1 MSEARTAAAEPEPA
15 SRTRIGIF
23 YPSDPLGDIPGGIE
37 AFIRG
42 IIGYAP
48 EDLDFSVIGLTTNAD
63 ARPVGSWREHR
74 LRDRVFR
81 HYPVYAVD
89 DPKRQP
95 KIPATIRYMARLW
108 PKAARLGREFDVHEF
123 HRLEP
128 ALMFARSKVPATAVF
143 HQNMDVIRGQGS
155 DIRWKHLPGLYFA
168 VERYGLKHLSTVFV
182 VQEEGKRV
190 YQERYPALADRFRF
204 TPTWMDPEIFQPV
217 DPAQARQLRAQELA
231 QFGIDDDSAVVS
243 TVGRLDAQKDPLML
257 LDAFRKMLAAVP
269 EAHLVLIG
277 DGVLREAILQQAQAL
292 GLAERVHLTGLMPPQ
307 QVARVLNAC
316 DLFALAS
323 QYEGMP
329 IAVLEALGCGLPVV
343 STDVGEVRRVVSD
356 GVNGKVIEDRSAQH
370 LGQALIQAWQQ
381 RDAFAGEPCVS
392 SALRFTPQAVLAALY
407 DNYRALAAGR
417 RRA

>member
-1 MSEARTAAAEPEPA
+1 MSQLPKPAASSPI
-15 SRTRIGIF
+15 RVGIF

-48 EDLDFSVIGLTTNAD
+48 EDLAFSVIGLTTDAH
-63 ARPVGSWREHR
+63 ARPVRQWREHR

-95 KIPATIRYMARLW
+95 RIPATIRYMARLW
-108 PKAARLGREFDVHEF
+108 PSASRLGREFDVHEF

-128 ALMFARSKVPATAVF
+128 ALMFTRSAVPATAVF
-143 HQNMDVIRGQGS
+143 HQNMDVIRGEGS

-168 VERYGLKHLSTVFV
+168 VERFGLKHLSCVFV
-182 VQEEGKRV
+182 VQEQGKRV
-190 YQERYPALADRFRF
+190 YQARYPGLADRFRF
-204 TPTWMDPEIFQPV
+204 TPTWMDPEIFHPV
-217 DPAQARQLRAQELA
+217 APAQALALRGEELA
-231 QFGIDDDSAVVS
+231 RFGIGKDDAVVS

-257 LDAFRKMLAAVP
+257 LEAFKRMLAEVP
-269 EAHLVLIG
+269 ESHLVLIG
-277 DGVLREAILQQAQAL
+277 DGVLREPIRERAQAM
-292 GLAERVHLTGLMPPQ
+292 GLADRVHLTGLMPPQ

-343 STDVGEVRRVVSD
+343 STDVGEVRRVVS
-356 GVNGKVIEDRSAQH
+356 NGENGQVIDERSPQR
-370 LGQALIQAWQQ
+370 LGQALIHAWQR
-381 RDAFAGEPCVS
+381 RDVLRGEPCVS
-392 SALRFTPQAVLAALY
+392 SALRFTPQVVLAALY
-407 DNYRALAAGR
+407 DNYRSLAARR